1 MRSFVRF
8 IPIVFVVVLVF
19 IGAAP
24 VFAQSDSVD
33 LTGESGVKEVEVRS
47 RGLNF
52 MPTEIRVNVGDTVR
66 VTFVNGGGRHDWV
79 LDEFDAA
86 TNVISAGQSETI
98 EFVADEAGTFEFYCS
113 VPGHR
118 QAGMVG
124 SFVVVN

>member
-1 MRSFVRF
+1 M
-8 IPIVFVVVLVF
+8 
-19 IGAAP
+19 
-24 VFAQSDSVD
+24 FAQSDSVD